1 MTAPRLETFYSGT
14 RIQETGYSI
23 YKFMQRSSPP
33 LTMLHLVRS
42 VDEETLINILALL
55 PTLKDLHLAE
65 FVVSSRLFEAL
76 NVFEDSTTAR
86 VVGAAGN
93 DVICPEMRGLRLSG
107 TSFRSNAEDDTRMY
121 TNAFVAMIRSR
132 CFILKTFQTISYVY
146 RSVRTFPIP
155 LLDSDTPEALK
166 GISDNL
172 INGSVRIKGDGALP
186 DPLTS

>member
-65 FVVSSRLFEAL
+65 FVVSSRLFDAL
-76 NVFEDSTTAR
+76 TVFEDSTTAR
-86 VVGAAGN
+86 VVGAAY
-93 DVICPEMRGLRLSG
+93 
-107 TSFRSNAEDDTRMY
+107 NAQDFVFILASLDDTLESTPPR
-121 TNAFVAMIRSR
+121 
-132 CFILKTFQTISYVY
+132 VY
-146 RSVRTFPIP
+146 RDHVFALHQALQGSSLI
-155 LLDSDTPEALK
+155 LLRDRRYELLFDWQWH
-166 GISDNL
+166 
-172 INGSVRIKGDGALP
+172 
-186 DPLTS
+186 